1 MALFLHLENTNM
13 QLKTL
18 RLKKNEDRRIRAGH
32 VWVYSNEIDTKVS
45 PLNEFIAG
53 EEVFVESSDKTKL
66 GVAYINPHSLITARL
81 FTRRAHERLNTDL
94 LIQRIQNALLLRKR
108 LFAKPY
114 YRLVFGESDALP
126 GLVADRFG
134 DILVLQINT
143 AGMDVKTDMILE
155 AFRTV
160 LPEIQCIILRNDSGI
175 RQQEGLEKIVKIA
188 FGSPPEKLMLEENNV
203 SFVAPLSE
211 GQKTGWFYDHR
222 LNRSRLSA
230 YVSDKRVLDVFSYL
244 GGWGIQA
251 ACRGASEVVCV
262 DSSPLAISLIGKN
275 AELNQISDKVKS
287 ICDDAFSALKKLG
300 ESKEKFDVI
309 ILDPPAFIKK
319 IKDKKEGA
327 LAYLRINEA
336 ALKLLVPGGILISCS
351 CSMHM
356 SYDDLLQTIRR
367 AGLHASCEL
376 QMIERGH
383 QAPDHPVH
391 LAIPETDYLKMIIV
405 RRL

>member
-1 MALFLHLENTNM
+1 M

-18 RLKKNEDRRIRAGH
+18 RLKKSEDRRIRAGH
-32 VWVYSNEIDTKVS
+32 VWVYSNEIDTKTS
-45 PLNEFIAG
+45 PLHEFTAG

-81 FTRRAHERLNTDL
+81 ITRNVNERLNMAL
-94 LIQRIQNALLLRKR
+94 LTRRIQNALALRMR
-108 LFAKPY
+108 LFEKPY
-114 YRLVFGESDALP
+114 YRLVFGESDGLP

-134 DILVLQINT
+134 NTLVLQMNT
-143 AGMDVKTDMILE
+143 TGMDIRTDMIIE
-155 AFRTV
+155 AFLAV
-160 LPEIQCIILRNDSGI
+160 LPEIQCILLRNDSAI
-175 RQQEGLEKIVKIA
+175 RQQEGLEKYVKVA
-188 FGSPPEKLMLEENNV
+188 FGVLPEKLMIEENNV
-203 SFVAPLSE
+203 SFIAPLME

-230 YVSDKRVLDVFSYL
+230 YVVDRRVLDVFSYL

-251 ACRGASEVVCV
+251 ARFGAKEVVCV
-262 DSSPLAISLIGKN
+262 DSSPLAVSLIQKN
-275 AELNQISDKVKS
+275 AELNQVADKVKT
-287 ICDDAFSALKKLG
+287 IQDDAFSALKNLA
-300 ESKEKFDVI
+300 EARETFDVI
-309 ILDPPAFIKK
+309 VLDPPAFIKK
-319 IKDKKEGA
+319 IKDKKEGS

-356 SYDDLLQTIRR
+356 SYEDLVQTIRR